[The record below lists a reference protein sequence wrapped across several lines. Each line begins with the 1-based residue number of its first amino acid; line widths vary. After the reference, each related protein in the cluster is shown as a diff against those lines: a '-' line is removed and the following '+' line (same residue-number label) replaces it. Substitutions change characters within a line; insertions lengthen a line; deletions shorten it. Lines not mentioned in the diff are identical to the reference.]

1 MFIFHL
7 ISWFSSSNNHW
18 TYTLA
23 TERTVTESSTQ
34 MVEVL
39 SLWDHGTAKFAS
51 LTVSQ
56 ERNMVQWSQVMQGQS
71 GVSTCVRRKALS
83 SAAAMTLA
91 SGEPCIIDIRRKIKL
106 ETDGNFFRIFMS
118 VSFWVFIFIIRRKRT
133 WNKWCYL
140 QDFYVFAFCCVYIFI
155 IKRKK
160 GEKKGLE
167 TDGIIFMVFVFVF
180 CCVHVYIFIIK
191 RERIWNRWH
200 YLQDFS
206 VSVYI
211 YPKNEW

>member
-1 MFIFHL
+1 MLSYHYRYNGFMLMFIFHL

-71 GVSTCVRRKALS
+71 GVSTCVRRKALF

-91 SGEPCIIDIRRKIKL
+91 SGEPCIIDIIRRKIKL
-106 ETDGNFFRIFMS
+106 ETDGNFFRIFMC
-118 VSFWVFIFIIRRKRT
+118 FLLCI
-133 WNKWCYL
+133 C
-140 QDFYVFAFCCVYIFI
+140 FY
-155 IKRKK
+155 
-160 GEKKGLE
+160 
-167 TDGIIFMVFVFVF
+167 
-180 CCVHVYIFIIK
+180 H
-191 RERIWNRWH
+191 
-200 YLQDFS
+200 
-206 VSVYI
+206 
-211 YPKNEW
+211 